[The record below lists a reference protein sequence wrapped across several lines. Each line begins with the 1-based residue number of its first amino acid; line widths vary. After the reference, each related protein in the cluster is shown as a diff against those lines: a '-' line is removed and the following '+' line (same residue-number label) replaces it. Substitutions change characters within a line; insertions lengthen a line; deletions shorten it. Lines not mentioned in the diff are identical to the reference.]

1 MPEYTWDM
9 KGYASKYG
17 FYTSENLSR
26 REAERTLQLEPEPP
40 KESDLNN
47 YIIQAQQQRDLR
59 YLSFFLHHYEKM
71 LNGRIYSF
79 WRSDGN
85 ERYDPE
91 RFLDYKMTCVVA
103 VIERFSD
110 YDPSTGADF
119 TTYLYPFITD
129 ALLSCR
135 MLEESWSVDS
145 LDQYKKIRG
154 IAWKYRTS
162 GENTKK
168 TISEYAAEKNCKQET
183 AAEYLNAAKG
193 IRNRQSFYV
202 SRQDEDS
209 EETGE
214 DVSRDDYWDYAE
226 ILWNGIK
233 AEAIQKAFDALDYRE
248 QTLLE
253 KRNAICMRC
262 GRVSPMSSRF
272 SFEELATLFEGSGT
286 SGAERAYRKALDKLT
301 TILVEEGI
309 LHAVRLKRKNIT
321 RKKKEIATAIYL
333 YQVDYDGE
341 WGEIYFDFVNRTTEI
356 RKLAE
361 WDRMISKVFSKKAIC
376 YIQTH
381 PLFVRKITNFAL
393 NKFVQTNII
402 ETIIVCFYWRWI
414 QC

>member
-47 YIIQAQQQRDLR
+47 YIIQAQQQKDLR

-183 AAEYLNAAKG
+183 AAEYLNAAKE
-193 IRNRQSFYV
+193 IRSRQSFYV

-262 GRVSPMSSRF
+262 GRVSPMSSRS

-301 TILVEEGI
+301 TIWVEEGI

-381 PLFVRKITNFAL
+381 PLLVNLK
-393 NKFVQTNII
+393 
-402 ETIIVCFYWRWI
+402 EIVISFSL
-414 QC
+414 

>member
-47 YIIQAQQQRDLR
+47 YIIQAQQQKDLR

-79 WRSDGN
+79 WRSDDN

-91 RFLDYKMTCVVA
+91 RFLNYKMTCVVA

-110 YDPSTGADF
+110 YDPSIRADF

-193 IRNRQSFYV
+193 IRSRQSFYV

-248 QTLLE
+248 QMLLE

-262 GRVSPMSSRF
+262 GRVSPMSSRS

-333 YQVDYDGE
+333 YQVDYDGK

-381 PLFVRKITNFAL
+381 PLLVNLKG
-393 NKFVQTNII
+393 
-402 ETIIVCFYWRWI
+402 IVISFSL
-414 QC
+414 

>member
-47 YIIQAQQQRDLR
+47 YIIQAQQQKDLR

-91 RFLDYKMTCVVA
+91 RFLNYKMTCVVA

-110 YDPSTGADF
+110 YDPSIRADF

-193 IRNRQSFYV
+193 IRSRQSFYV

-248 QTLLE
+248 QMLLE

-262 GRVSPMSSRF
+262 GRVSPMSSRS

-333 YQVDYDGE
+333 YQVDYDGK

-381 PLFVRKITNFAL
+381 PLLVNLK
-393 NKFVQTNII
+393 
-402 ETIIVCFYWRWI
+402 EIVISFSL
-414 QC
+414 

>member
-9 KGYASKYG
+9 KEYASKYG

-26 REAERTLQLEPEPP
+26 REAEHTLQLEPEPP

-47 YIIQAQQQRDLR
+47 YIIQAQQQKDLR

-79 WRSDGN
+79 WRSDDN

-193 IRNRQSFYV
+193 IRSRQSFYV

-214 DVSRDDYWDYAE
+214 DVSRDDCWDYAE

-233 AEAIQKAFDALDYRE
+233 AKAIQKAFDALDYRE

-262 GRVSPMSSRF
+262 GRVSPMSSRS

-381 PLFVRKITNFAL
+381 PLLVNLK
-393 NKFVQTNII
+393 
-402 ETIIVCFYWRWI
+402 EIVISFSF
-414 QC
+414 

>member
-47 YIIQAQQQRDLR
+47 YIIQAQQQKDLR

-79 WRSDGN
+79 WRSDDN

-91 RFLDYKMTCVVA
+91 RFLNYKMTCVVA

-110 YDPSTGADF
+110 YDPSIRADF

-193 IRNRQSFYV
+193 IRSRQSFYV

-248 QTLLE
+248 QMLLE

-262 GRVSPMSSRF
+262 GRVSPMSSRS

-381 PLFVRKITNFAL
+381 PLLVNLK
-393 NKFVQTNII
+393 
-402 ETIIVCFYWRWI
+402 EIVISFSL
-414 QC
+414 

>member
-47 YIIQAQQQRDLR
+47 YIIQAQQQKDLR

-193 IRNRQSFYV
+193 IRSRQSFYV

-262 GRVSPMSSRF
+262 GRVSPMSSRS

-381 PLFVRKITNFAL
+381 PLLVNLK
-393 NKFVQTNII
+393 
-402 ETIIVCFYWRWI
+402 EIVISFPL
-414 QC
+414 

>member
-47 YIIQAQQQRDLR
+47 YIIQAQQQKDLR

-193 IRNRQSFYV
+193 IRSRQSFYV

-321 RKKKEIATAIYL
+321 RKKEIATAIYL
-333 YQVDYDGE
+333 YQVDYDGK

-381 PLFVRKITNFAL
+381 PLLVNLK
-393 NKFVQTNII
+393 
-402 ETIIVCFYWRWI
+402 EIVISFFL
-414 QC
+414 

>member
-9 KGYASKYG
+9 NGYSSKYG
-17 FYTSENLSR
+17 FYAGENLSR
-26 REAERTLQLEPEPP
+26 MEAERTLQLEPEPP
-40 KESDLNN
+40 KVSNLND
-47 YIIQAQQQRDLR
+47 YIIQAQQQNNLR

-71 LNGRIYSF
+71 LNGRIYNF

-91 RFLDYKMTCVVA
+91 RFLDYKMACVVA
-103 VIERFSD
+103 VIERFLD
-110 YDPSTGADF
+110 YDPSIGADF

-162 GENTKK
+162 GEHAQK

-183 AAEYLNAAKG
+183 AAEYLKAAKG
-193 IRNRQSFYV
+193 LRSRQSFYV

-214 DVSRDDYWDYAE
+214 DVSQDDHWDYVE
-226 ILWNGIK
+226 ILWNGIR

-262 GRVSPMSSRF
+262 GRVSSMSSRS

-321 RKKKEIATAIYL
+321 RKEKEIATAIYL
-333 YQVDYDGE
+333 YQVDFDGE
-341 WGEIYFDFVNRTTEI
+341 WGEIYFDFVSQTTEI

-361 WDRMISKVFSKKAIC
+361 LDYIISNVFAKKAIC
-376 YIQTH
+376 CIQNH
-381 PLFVRKITNFAL
+381 PLLVNLKEL
-393 NKFVQTNII
+393 II
-402 ETIIVCFYWRWI
+402 SFSL
-414 QC
+414 

>member
-47 YIIQAQQQRDLR
+47 YIIQAQQQKDLR

-103 VIERFSD
+103 VIECFSD

-193 IRNRQSFYV
+193 IRSRQSFYV

-262 GRVSPMSSRF
+262 GRVSPMSSRS

-381 PLFVRKITNFAL
+381 PLLVNLK
-393 NKFVQTNII
+393 
-402 ETIIVCFYWRWI
+402 EIVISFSL
-414 QC
+414 

>member
-17 FYTSENLSR
+17 FYISENLSR

-47 YIIQAQQQRDLR
+47 YIIQAQQQKDLR
-59 YLSFFLHHYEKM
+59 YLSFFLHHCEKM

-168 TISEYAAEKNCKQET
+168 TISEYAVEKNCKQET

-193 IRNRQSFYV
+193 IRSRQSFYV

-262 GRVSPMSSRF
+262 GRVSPMSSRS

-381 PLFVRKITNFAL
+381 PLLVNLK
-393 NKFVQTNII
+393 
-402 ETIIVCFYWRWI
+402 EIVISFSL
-414 QC
+414 

>member
-9 KGYASKYG
+9 KEYASKYG

-47 YIIQAQQQRDLR
+47 YIIQAQQQKDLR

-162 GENTKK
+162 GEYTKK

-193 IRNRQSFYV
+193 IRSRQSFYV

-321 RKKKEIATAIYL
+321 RKKEIATAIYL

-381 PLFVRKITNFAL
+381 PLLVNLK
-393 NKFVQTNII
+393 
-402 ETIIVCFYWRWI
+402 EIVISFFL
-414 QC
+414 

>member
-47 YIIQAQQQRDLR
+47 YIIQAQQQKDLR

-110 YDPSTGADF
+110 YDPSIRADF

-193 IRNRQSFYV
+193 IRSRQSFYV

-248 QTLLE
+248 QMLLE

-262 GRVSPMSSRF
+262 GRVSPMSSRS

-333 YQVDYDGE
+333 YQVDYDGK

-381 PLFVRKITNFAL
+381 PLLVNLKG
-393 NKFVQTNII
+393 
-402 ETIIVCFYWRWI
+402 IVISFSL
-414 QC
+414 

>member
-47 YIIQAQQQRDLR
+47 YIIRAQQQKDLR

-154 IAWKYRTS
+154 IAWKYCTS

-183 AAEYLNAAKG
+183 TAEYLNAAKG
-193 IRNRQSFYV
+193 IRSRQSFYV

-262 GRVSPMSSRF
+262 GRVSPMSSRS

-301 TILVEEGI
+301 TIWVEEGI

-381 PLFVRKITNFAL
+381 PLLVNLK
-393 NKFVQTNII
+393 
-402 ETIIVCFYWRWI
+402 EIVISFSL
-414 QC
+414 

>member
-47 YIIQAQQQRDLR
+47 YIIQAQQQKDLR

-79 WRSDGN
+79 WRSDSN

-321 RKKKEIATAIYL
+321 RKKEIATAIYL

-381 PLFVRKITNFAL
+381 PLLVNLK
-393 NKFVQTNII
+393 
-402 ETIIVCFYWRWI
+402 EIVISFFL
-414 QC
+414 

>member
-47 YIIQAQQQRDLR
+47 YIIQAQQQKDLR

-193 IRNRQSFYV
+193 IRSRQSFYV

-214 DVSRDDYWDYAE
+214 DVSRDDHWDYAE

-233 AEAIQKAFDALDYRE
+233 AEAIQKAFDTLDYRE

-253 KRNAICMRC
+253 KRNAICMHC
-262 GRVSPMSSRF
+262 GRVSPMSSRS

-321 RKKKEIATAIYL
+321 RKKEIATAIYL
-333 YQVDYDGE
+333 YQVDFDGE
-341 WGEIYFDFVNRTTEI
+341 WGEIYFDFVNRVAEI
-356 RKLAE
+356 QQLAE
-361 WDRMISKVFSKKAIC
+361 WDRMISKIFAKKAIC
-376 YIQTH
+376 YMQNNSMLINLKELVI
-381 PLFVRKITNFAL
+381 PFFL
-393 NKFVQTNII
+393 
-402 ETIIVCFYWRWI
+402 
-414 QC
+414 

>member
-47 YIIQAQQQRDLR
+47 YIIQAQQQKDLR
-59 YLSFFLHHYEKM
+59 YLSFFLHNYEKM

-79 WRSDGN
+79 WRSDDN

-91 RFLDYKMTCVVA
+91 RFLNYKMTCVVA

-110 YDPSTGADF
+110 YDPSIRADF

-193 IRNRQSFYV
+193 IRSRQSFYV

-233 AEAIQKAFDALDYRE
+233 SEAIQKAFDALDYRE
-248 QTLLE
+248 QMLLE

-262 GRVSPMSSRF
+262 GRVSPMSSRS

-286 SGAERAYRKALDKLT
+286 SCAERAYRKALDKLT

-333 YQVDYDGE
+333 YQVDYDGK

-381 PLFVRKITNFAL
+381 PLLVNLK
-393 NKFVQTNII
+393 
-402 ETIIVCFYWRWI
+402 EIVISFSL
-414 QC
+414 

>member
-17 FYTSENLSR
+17 FYTSENLSL

-47 YIIQAQQQRDLR
+47 YIIQAQQQKDLR

-193 IRNRQSFYV
+193 IRSRQSFYV

-209 EETGE
+209 EETDE
-214 DVSRDDYWDYAE
+214 DVSRYDYWDYVE

-262 GRVSPMSSRF
+262 GRVSPMSSRS

-381 PLFVRKITNFAL
+381 PLLVNLK
-393 NKFVQTNII
+393 
-402 ETIIVCFYWRWI
+402 EIVISFSL
-414 QC
+414 

>member
-47 YIIQAQQQRDLR
+47 YIIQAQQQKDLR

-193 IRNRQSFYV
+193 IRSRQSFYV

-214 DVSRDDYWDYAE
+214 DVSRDDCWDYAE

-233 AEAIQKAFDALDYRE
+233 AKAIQKAFDALDYRE

-262 GRVSPMSSRF
+262 GRVSPMSSRS

-341 WGEIYFDFVNRTTEI
+341 WGDQ
-356 RKLAE
+356 L
-361 WDRMISKVFSKKAIC
+361 
-376 YIQTH
+376 
-381 PLFVRKITNFAL
+381 
-393 NKFVQTNII
+393 
-402 ETIIVCFYWRWI
+402 
-414 QC
+414 

>member
-1 MPEYTWDM
+1 MPEYKWNL
-9 KGYASKYG
+9 KGYSSKYG
-17 FYTSENLSR
+17 FYTGENLSR
-26 REAERTLQLEPEPP
+26 MEAERTLQLEPEPP
-40 KESDLNN
+40 KVSNLND
-47 YIIQAQQQRDLR
+47 YIIQAQQQNNLR

-71 LNGRIYSF
+71 LNGRIYNF

-91 RFLDYKMTCVVA
+91 RFLDYKMVCVVA
-103 VIERFSD
+103 VIERFLD
-110 YDPSTGADF
+110 YDPSIGADF

-162 GENTKK
+162 GEHAQK

-183 AAEYLNAAKG
+183 AAEYLKAAKWL
-193 IRNRQSFYV
+193 RSRQSFYV

-214 DVSRDDYWDYAE
+214 DVSRDDHWDYAE

-262 GRVSPMSSRF
+262 GRVSPLNSRA

-301 TILVEEGI
+301 VALVKDGA
-309 LHAVRLKRKNIT
+309 LHAVHLKRKDVT
-321 RKKKEIATAIYL
+321 RKKKKSPPQSIC
-333 YQVDYDGE
+333 
-341 WGEIYFDFVNRTTEI
+341 I
-356 RKLAE
+356 R
-361 WDRMISKVFSKKAIC
+361 
-376 YIQTH
+376 
-381 PLFVRKITNFAL
+381 
-393 NKFVQTNII
+393 
-402 ETIIVCFYWRWI
+402 
-414 QC
+414 

>member
-47 YIIQAQQQRDLR
+47 YIIQAQQQKDLR

-193 IRNRQSFYV
+193 IRSRQSFYV
-202 SRQDEDS
+202 SRQNEDS

-321 RKKKEIATAIYL
+321 RKKEIATAIYL

-381 PLFVRKITNFAL
+381 PLLVNLK
-393 NKFVQTNII
+393 
-402 ETIIVCFYWRWI
+402 EIVISFFL
-414 QC
+414 

>member
-40 KESDLNN
+40 KVSNLND
-47 YIIQAQQQRDLR
+47 YIIQAQQQNNLR

-71 LNGRIYSF
+71 LNGRIYNF

-193 IRNRQSFYV
+193 IRSRQSFYV

-233 AEAIQKAFDALDYRE
+233 AKAIQKAFDALDYRE

-262 GRVSPMSSRF
+262 GRVSPMSSRS

-381 PLFVRKITNFAL
+381 PLLVNLK
-393 NKFVQTNII
+393 
-402 ETIIVCFYWRWI
+402 EIVISFFL
-414 QC
+414 

>member
-47 YIIQAQQQRDLR
+47 YIIQAQQQKDLR

-79 WRSDGN
+79 WRSDDN

-91 RFLDYKMTCVVA
+91 RFLNYKMTCVVA

-162 GENTKK
+162 GESTKK

-193 IRNRQSFYV
+193 IRSRQSFYV

-262 GRVSPMSSRF
+262 GRVSPMSSRS

-381 PLFVRKITNFAL
+381 PLLVNLK
-393 NKFVQTNII
+393 
-402 ETIIVCFYWRWI
+402 EIVISFSL
-414 QC
+414 

>member
-47 YIIQAQQQRDLR
+47 YIIQAQQQKDLR
-59 YLSFFLHHYEKM
+59 YLSFFLHHCEKM

-129 ALLSCR
+129 AILSCR

-168 TISEYAAEKNCKQET
+168 TISEYATEKNCKQET

-193 IRNRQSFYV
+193 IRSRQSFYV

-209 EETGE
+209 KETGE

-262 GRVSPMSSRF
+262 GRVSPMSSRS
-272 SFEELATLFEGSGT
+272 SFEELATLFERSGT

-333 YQVDYDGE
+333 YQVDYDGK

-381 PLFVRKITNFAL
+381 PLLVNLK
-393 NKFVQTNII
+393 
-402 ETIIVCFYWRWI
+402 EIVISFSL
-414 QC
+414 

>member
-47 YIIQAQQQRDLR
+47 YIIQAQQQKDLR

-193 IRNRQSFYV
+193 IRSRQSFYV

-262 GRVSPMSSRF
+262 GRVSPMSSRS

-341 WGEIYFDFVNRTTEI
+341 WGEIYFDFVN
-356 RKLAE
+356 
-361 WDRMISKVFSKKAIC
+361 
-376 YIQTH
+376 
-381 PLFVRKITNFAL
+381 
-393 NKFVQTNII
+393 
-402 ETIIVCFYWRWI
+402 
-414 QC
+414 

>member
-47 YIIQAQQQRDLR
+47 YIIQAQQQKDLR

-193 IRNRQSFYV
+193 IRSRQSFYV

-214 DVSRDDYWDYAE
+214 DVSRDDHWDYAE

-233 AEAIQKAFDALDYRE
+233 AEAIQKAFDTLDYRE

-253 KRNAICMRC
+253 KRNAICMHC
-262 GRVSPMSSRF
+262 GRVSPMSSRS

-309 LHAVRLKRKNIT
+309 LHTVRLKRKNIT

-333 YQVDYDGE
+333 YQVDFDGE
-341 WGEIYFDFVNRTTEI
+341 WGEIYFDFVNRVAEI
-356 RKLAE
+356 QQLAE
-361 WDRMISKVFSKKAIC
+361 WDRMISKIFAKKAIC
-376 YIQTH
+376 YMQNNSMLINLKDLVI
-381 PLFVRKITNFAL
+381 PFFL
-393 NKFVQTNII
+393 
-402 ETIIVCFYWRWI
+402 
-414 QC
+414 

>member
-40 KESDLNN
+40 KESDLNK
-47 YIIQAQQQRDLR
+47 YIIQAQQQKDLR

-193 IRNRQSFYV
+193 IRSRQSFYV

-309 LHAVRLKRKNIT
+309 LHAVRLKRKYIT
-321 RKKKEIATAIYL
+321 RKKEIATAIYL

-381 PLFVRKITNFAL
+381 PLLVNLK
-393 NKFVQTNII
+393 
-402 ETIIVCFYWRWI
+402 EIVISFFL
-414 QC
+414 

>member
-47 YIIQAQQQRDLR
+47 YIIQAQQQKDLR

-79 WRSDGN
+79 WRSDDN

-91 RFLDYKMTCVVA
+91 RFLNYKMTCVVV

-110 YDPSTGADF
+110 YDPSIRADF

-193 IRNRQSFYV
+193 IRSRQSFYV

-248 QTLLE
+248 QMLLE

-262 GRVSPMSSRF
+262 GRVSPMSSRS

-333 YQVDYDGE
+333 YQVDYDGK

-381 PLFVRKITNFAL
+381 PLLVNLK
-393 NKFVQTNII
+393 
-402 ETIIVCFYWRWI
+402 EIVISFSL
-414 QC
+414 

>member
-47 YIIQAQQQRDLR
+47 YIIQAQQQKDLR

-162 GENTKK
+162 GEHAQK

-193 IRNRQSFYV
+193 IRSRQSFYV

-321 RKKKEIATAIYL
+321 RKKEIATAIYL

-381 PLFVRKITNFAL
+381 PLLVNLK
-393 NKFVQTNII
+393 
-402 ETIIVCFYWRWI
+402 EIVISFFL
-414 QC
+414 

>member
-9 KGYASKYG
+9 NGYSSKYG
-17 FYTSENLSR
+17 FYDGENLSR
-26 REAERTLQLEPEPP
+26 MEKERTLQLEPKPP
-40 KESDLNN
+40 KVSNLNN
-47 YIIQAQQQRDLR
+47 YIIQAQQQNNLR

-71 LNGRIYSF
+71 LNGRIYNF

-91 RFLDYKMTCVVA
+91 RFLDYKMACVVA
-103 VIERFSD
+103 VIERFLD
-110 YDPSTGADF
+110 YDPSIGADF

-162 GENTKK
+162 GEHAQK

-183 AAEYLNAAKG
+183 ATEYLKAAKG
-193 IRNRQSFYV
+193 LRSRQSFYV

-214 DVSRDDYWDYAE
+214 DVSRDDHWDYAE
-226 ILWNGIK
+226 VLWNGIK

-262 GRVSPMSSRF
+262 GRVSPLNSRA
-272 SFEELATLFEGSGT
+272 SFEEVATLFEGSGT

-301 TILVEEGI
+301 VALVKDGA
-309 LHAVRLKRKNIT
+309 LHAVHLKRKDVT

-333 YQVDYDGE
+333 YQVDFDGE
-341 WGEIYFDFVNRTTEI
+341 WGEIYFDFVNQVAEI
-356 RKLAE
+356 HQLAE
-361 WDRMISKVFSKKAIC
+361 WDRMISKIFAKKAIC
-376 YIQTH
+376 YMQNNSMLINLKELVI
-381 PLFVRKITNFAL
+381 PFFL
-393 NKFVQTNII
+393 
-402 ETIIVCFYWRWI
+402 
-414 QC
+414 

>member
-17 FYTSENLSR
+17 CYTSENLSR

-47 YIIQAQQQRDLR
+47 YIIQAQQQNNLR

-71 LNGRIYSF
+71 LNGRIYNF

-193 IRNRQSFYV
+193 IRSRQSFYV

-233 AEAIQKAFDALDYRE
+233 AKAIQKAFDALDYRE

-262 GRVSPMSSRF
+262 GRVSPMSSRS

-381 PLFVRKITNFAL
+381 PLLVNLK
-393 NKFVQTNII
+393 
-402 ETIIVCFYWRWI
+402 EIVISFSL
-414 QC
+414 

>member
-47 YIIQAQQQRDLR
+47 YIIQAQQQKDLR

-79 WRSDGN
+79 WRSDDN

-193 IRNRQSFYV
+193 IRSRQSFYV

-321 RKKKEIATAIYL
+321 RKKEIATAIYL

-381 PLFVRKITNFAL
+381 PLLVNLK
-393 NKFVQTNII
+393 
-402 ETIIVCFYWRWI
+402 EIVISFSL
-414 QC
+414 

>member
-47 YIIQAQQQRDLR
+47 YIIQAQQQKDLR

-154 IAWKYRTS
+154 IAWNYRTS

-193 IRNRQSFYV
+193 IRSRQSFYV

-262 GRVSPMSSRF
+262 GRVSPMSSRS

-356 RKLAE
+356 RKHAE

-381 PLFVRKITNFAL
+381 PLLVNLK
-393 NKFVQTNII
+393 
-402 ETIIVCFYWRWI
+402 EIVISFSL
-414 QC
+414 

>member
-47 YIIQAQQQRDLR
+47 YIIQAQQQKDLR

-79 WRSDGN
+79 WRSDDN

-91 RFLDYKMTCVVA
+91 RFLNYKMTCVVA

-193 IRNRQSFYV
+193 IRSRQSFYV

-248 QTLLE
+248 QMLLE

-321 RKKKEIATAIYL
+321 RKKEIATAIYL

-381 PLFVRKITNFAL
+381 PLLVNLK
-393 NKFVQTNII
+393 
-402 ETIIVCFYWRWI
+402 EIVISFFL
-414 QC
+414 

>member
-9 KGYASKYG
+9 KEYASKYG

-47 YIIQAQQQRDLR
+47 YIIQAQQQKDLR

-79 WRSDGN
+79 WRSDDN

-129 ALLSCR
+129 AILSCR

-193 IRNRQSFYV
+193 ICSRQSFYV

-233 AEAIQKAFDALDYRE
+233 AETIQKAFDALDYRE

-262 GRVSPMSSRF
+262 GRVSPMSSRS
-272 SFEELATLFEGSGT
+272 SFEELATLFERSGT

-381 PLFVRKITNFAL
+381 PLLVNLK
-393 NKFVQTNII
+393 
-402 ETIIVCFYWRWI
+402 EIVISFSL
-414 QC
+414 

>member
-47 YIIQAQQQRDLR
+47 YIIQAQQQKDLR

-79 WRSDGN
+79 WRSDSN

-162 GENTKK
+162 GENAKK

-214 DVSRDDYWDYAE
+214 DVSRDDHWDYAE

-262 GRVSPMSSRF
+262 GRVSPLNSRA

-301 TILVEEGI
+301 VALVKDGA
-309 LHAVRLKRKNIT
+309 LHAVHLKRKDVT

-333 YQVDYDGE
+333 YQVDFDGE
-341 WGEIYFDFVNRTTEI
+341 WGEIYFDFVNQVAEI
-356 RKLAE
+356 QQLAE
-361 WDRMISKVFSKKAIC
+361 WDRMISKIFAKKAIC
-376 YIQTH
+376 YMQNNSMLINLKELVI
-381 PLFVRKITNFAL
+381 PFFL
-393 NKFVQTNII
+393 
-402 ETIIVCFYWRWI
+402 
-414 QC
+414 

>member
-47 YIIQAQQQRDLR
+47 YIIQAQQQKDLR

-91 RFLDYKMTCVVA
+91 SFLDYKMTCVVA

-193 IRNRQSFYV
+193 IRSRQSFYV

-233 AEAIQKAFDALDYRE
+233 AKAIQKAFDALDYRE

-262 GRVSPMSSRF
+262 GRVSPMSSRS

-381 PLFVRKITNFAL
+381 PLLVNLK
-393 NKFVQTNII
+393 
-402 ETIIVCFYWRWI
+402 EIVISFSL
-414 QC
+414 

>member
-47 YIIQAQQQRDLR
+47 YIIQAQQQKDLR

-79 WRSDGN
+79 WRSDSN

-110 YDPSTGADF
+110 YNPSTGADF

-214 DVSRDDYWDYAE
+214 YVSRDDYWDYAE

-262 GRVSPMSSRF
+262 GRVSPMSGRS

-381 PLFVRKITNFAL
+381 PLLVNLK
-393 NKFVQTNII
+393 
-402 ETIIVCFYWRWI
+402 EIVISFSL
-414 QC
+414 

>member
-17 FYTSENLSR
+17 CYTSENLSR

-47 YIIQAQQQRDLR
+47 YIIQAQQQKDLR

-193 IRNRQSFYV
+193 IRSRQSFYV

-233 AEAIQKAFDALDYRE
+233 AKAIQKAFDALDYRE

-262 GRVSPMSSRF
+262 GRVSPMSSRS
-272 SFEELATLFEGSGT
+272 SFEELATLLEGSGT

-381 PLFVRKITNFAL
+381 PLLVNLK
-393 NKFVQTNII
+393 
-402 ETIIVCFYWRWI
+402 EIVISFSL
-414 QC
+414 